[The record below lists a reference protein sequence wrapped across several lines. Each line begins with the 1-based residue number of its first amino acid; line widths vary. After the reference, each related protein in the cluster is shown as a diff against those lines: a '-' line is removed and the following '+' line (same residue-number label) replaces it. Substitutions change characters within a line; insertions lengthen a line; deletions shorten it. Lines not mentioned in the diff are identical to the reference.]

1 LGELTVKV
9 AVAGTFDVLH
19 DGHRALIRRA
29 FEIGSHISVGI
40 TSDRMASENRDS
52 FVPLNIRISALEEF
66 LSELKGDWEVFVIDD
81 MYGPK
86 EKMDSVEVLVVSEE
100 TLPNGKKLNGERK
113 SRGISPLEF
122 SVVPLVMASDG
133 SKISSRGILEGRYG
147 KDGRTNVPD
156 ISVGSLNPV
165 KVEAVRT
172 VMEKIYGSVRIT
184 SVDVDSEVPEQPFGD
199 DVRKGAINR
208 AKNAL
213 GKHDMAVG
221 IEAGV
226 FETEDGLFDIQ
237 YCAVYDNEDVLT
249 IGMGPG
255 FRYPDGIATA
265 VLEGKTVSEA
275 ITDLYGKRNIGTG
288 GGAIGMLTD
297 GLLNRKELTEQS
309 VIAAMVPRISDILG
323 Y

>member
-1 LGELTVKV
+1 MKV

-19 DGHRALIRRA
+19 DGHRTLIKRA
-29 FEIGSHISVGI
+29 FEIGGHIYIGI
-40 TSDRMASENRDS
+40 TSDRMASDNRS
-52 FVPLNIRISALEEF
+52 HTVPLNLRLSALEEF
-66 LSELKGDWEVFVIDD
+66 LSELRGDWEIFVIDD
-81 MYGPK
+81 IYGPK
-86 EKMDSVEVLVVSEE
+86 EKMDPVDVLVVSEE
-100 TLPNGKKLNGERK
+100 TLSNGRILNGERK
-113 SRGISPLEF
+113 SRGVPPLEF

-133 SKISSRGILEGRYG
+133 SKISSRGILEGKYG
-147 KDGRTNVPD
+147 KDGKVNVPD

-165 KVEAVRT
+165 KVEAVRS

-184 SVDVDSEVPEQPFGD
+184 SVDVDSEVSEQPFED
-199 DVRKGAINR
+199 DVRRGAINR

-213 GKHDMAVG
+213 GKHEIAVG

-237 YCAVYDNEDVLT
+237 YCAVYDNKGILT

-255 FRYPDGIATA
+255 FRYPDNIAES
-265 VLEGKTVSEA
+265 VREGKTVAET
-275 ITDLYGKRNIGTG
+275 IFELHGKKNIGTE
-288 GGAIGMLTD
+288 GGAIGLLTD